1 MKITKHRSDA
11 DVLIT
16 EYIHQQADFAKLI
29 CVKLRGIILSSD
41 KSIIEDWK
49 WGPNYYA
56 DGMVCGFGAFKRHVS
71 LVFFQG
77 ALLKDEKK
85 ILVANPGNIH
95 NRHIRFT
102 DVSQI
107 KSSIIKGFIKESIR
121 NNRLGKK
128 VGNNTKEI
136 EIPQG
141 LITAL
146 KKKKLLSKFENLTY
160 YKRKEFINWF
170 LTAKREDTRTKR
182 LAKIVDMV
190 SKDTFLY

>member
-1 MKITKHRSDA
+1 MTKSKHRPDA
-11 DVLIT
+11 DVLILD
-16 EYIHQQADFAKLI
+16 YIEQQADFAKSI

-121 NNRLGKK
+121 NNRQGKK

-136 EIPQG
+136 EIPQE
-141 LITAL
+141 LISIF
-146 KKKKLLSKFENLTY
+146 KKKKLLTKFKNLTY

-182 LAKIVDMV
+182 LAKIVEMV

>member
-16 EYIHQQADFAKLI
+16 EYIDQQADFAKLI

-95 NRHIRFT
+95 NRHIRLT

-128 VGNNTKEI
+128 VGNITKEI
-136 EIPQG
+136 EIPQE

-160 YKRKEFINWF
+160 YKRKEFTNWY

-182 LAKIVDMV
+182 LAKIVEMV